1 MLSFD
6 EFSNILHFFIYR
18 NELKWDDD
26 DVYVIGG
33 LVDVDIKSNASLG
46 TIHILRNQ
54 FEGKGGF
61 IKSQFLSSF
70 CT

>member
-6 EFSNILHFFIYR
+6 EFSNNLHFLFCR
-18 NELKWDDD
+18 NELKWDDN

-33 LVDVDIKSNASLG
+33 LVDVDIRSNASLG

-54 FEGKGGF
+54 F
-61 IKSQFLSSF
+61 
-70 CT
+70 